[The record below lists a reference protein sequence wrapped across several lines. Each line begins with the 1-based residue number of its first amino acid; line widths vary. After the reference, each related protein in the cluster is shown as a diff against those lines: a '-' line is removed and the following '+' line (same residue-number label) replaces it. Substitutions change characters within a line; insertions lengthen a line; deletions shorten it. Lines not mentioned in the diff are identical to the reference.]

1 MREYIGRRF
10 GELLQIIRCFLYLQT
25 AHAGDIMNLL
35 EKYERMW
42 GVNDIREENKHEEE
56 TVEQCR

>member
-1 MREYIGRRF
+1 
-10 GELLQIIRCFLYLQT
+10 LQT